1 MLHPIFHLVATQPEL
16 LGQHAQAYG
25 ELVGSELSTQAS
37 VWGRRALLMALA
49 LCLLGVTVVLAGI
62 AIMLWATAMPEPR
75 SAWVLLAV
83 PGVPAVAT
91 AVCYVLARWR
101 NANDALAFAEL
112 RRQIQADLALLR
124 EVGES

>member
-25 ELVGSELSTQAS
+25 ELVSSELSTQAG
-37 VWGRRALLMALA
+37 VWSRRALLMALV
-49 LCLLGVTVVLAGI
+49 LCLLGVTVVLAGV
-62 AIMLWATAMPEPR
+62 AIMLWATAVQEPR

-91 AVCYVLARWR
+91 VVCYVLARQR
-101 NANDALAFAEL
+101 SAADALAFVEL
-112 RRQIQADLALLR
+112 RSQIQADLALLR
-124 EVGES
+124 EVGKN